1 MPRIKYIEHNGTEHE
16 VDAEVGISVMQA
28 ALDDLV
34 PVSTQIVVASALV
47 RHVT

>member
-16 VDAEVGISVMQA
+16 VDAEVGISVMQRRISF
-28 ALDDLV
+28 